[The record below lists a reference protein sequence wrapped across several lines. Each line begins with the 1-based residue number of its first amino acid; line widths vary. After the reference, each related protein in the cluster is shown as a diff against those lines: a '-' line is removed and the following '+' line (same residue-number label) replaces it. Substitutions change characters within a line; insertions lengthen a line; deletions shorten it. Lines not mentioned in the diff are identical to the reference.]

1 MLLLDAACELILFF
15 LVLKN
20 AKLEVEAAA
29 VRLQSAESEV
39 KYLHSMTE
47 RMILTQEEMV
57 CSNYVL
63 QNLSLIIWRLSH

>member
-20 AKLEVEAAA
+20 AKHEVEAAA
-29 VRLQSAESEV
+29 VRLQSAETEV
-39 KYLHSMTE
+39 KSLHSMTE